1 MEFKA
6 SADEFFKLGDIGDY
20 KSADDIIPIGSAT
33 VVAINAATMLT
44 KLGVIGGQSLNA
56 YFNTFGLE
64 GILANVSLIVIMFQ
78 VARWLY
84 TTFYAKTHPW
94 SPFVFVCVLIF
105 VQLIHDLLFYY
116 GAINLIPSGNNEMID
131 ALKKYS
137 KEHGPRA
144 LAAHSAFLIFVGAI
158 AMFFKER
165 SIIFTVIT
173 VTLMM
178 YLLPYIITTF
188 GPKPAPIKVEQI
200 QKTTQPVQQASQKN
214 SQQDLSRQMQ
224 GFRGLY

>member
-1 MEFKA
+1 
-6 SADEFFKLGDIGDY
+6 
-20 KSADDIIPIGSAT
+20 
-33 VVAINAATMLT
+33 
-44 KLGVIGGQSLNA
+44 
-56 YFNTFGLE
+56 
-64 GILANVSLIVIMFQ
+64 MFQ
-78 VARWLY
+78 VARWVY

-116 GAINLIPSGNNEMID
+116 GAINLIPSGYNEMID

-165 SIIFTVIT
+165 SMLFTVISMAIM
-173 VTLMM
+173 L

-188 GPKPAPIKVEQI
+188 GPKPAPVKVEQVE
-200 QKTTQPVQQASQKN
+200 KATQPVQQASQKN

>member
-33 VVAINAATMLT
+33 IVAINAATILT
-44 KLGVIGGQSLNA
+44 KLGVIGGKSLNA
-56 YFNTFGLE
+56 YFDTFGLE

-78 VARWLY
+78 VTRWGY

-94 SPFVFVCVLIF
+94 SPFVFVCALIF

-165 SIIFTVIT
+165 SMIFTVIT
-173 VTLMM
+173 MAIML

-188 GPKPAPIKVEQI
+188 GPKPEPVKVEP
-200 QKTTQPVQQASQKN
+200 KVEPKKVENSNNSQK
-214 SQQDLSRQMQ
+214 MQ